1 MFLDPETE
9 PKHIFKIF
17 SVTID
22 TPIYFPRLKAA
33 VTRCHSL
40 YFENKR
46 QLTVPQKHPR
56 RVAAKRRSGCVATL
70 RAMDRINLKTQLV
83 YNRRYPLHR
92 FAASRLRASLR
103 SWGNKKIVVTHV
115 TIVMLIPVTIF
126 TPGVR
131 EAGEAVIVSLPWE
144 CADSVALTDLSTKIV
159 SCEIIET
166 RLIRVDFTHFLY
178 GLCKL
183 AC

>member
-1 MFLDPETE
+1 MTVEQVSSIQYVYSDNVYQCSREYNDDRTIET
-9 PKHIFKIF
+9 P
-17 SVTID
+17 T
-22 TPIYFPRLKAA
+22 
-33 VTRCHSL
+33 TRSR
-40 YFENKR
+40 E
-46 QLTVPQKHPR
+46 
-56 RVAAKRRSGCVATL
+56 
-70 RAMDRINLKTQLV
+70 